1 MRPENMMSSPIN
13 SFSGMTFEQAQGR
26 QQQRDIKSP
35 EEAKAIADAIARGP
49 TGNYMMG
56 SGFRQEGDMARY
68 IAFND
73 PGQGGYGFSNAEEYN
88 AANPNRPYGV
98 AQDPNVGSSMQGM
111 FNIQEAPRLF
121 EEGGVAG
128 LMMKK
133 NEKMKMPADRSK
145 LVLNRILQQGG
156 KPNSND
162 PRLMA
167 QLNTI
172 LGRKST

>member
-1 MRPENMMSSPIN
+1 
-13 SFSGMTFEQAQGR
+13 
-26 QQQRDIKSP
+26 
-35 EEAKAIADAIARGP
+35 
-49 TGNYMMG
+49 
-56 SGFRQEGDMARY
+56 
-68 IAFND
+68 
-73 PGQGGYGFSNAEEYN
+73 
-88 AANPNRPYGV
+88 
-98 AQDPNVGSSMQGM
+98 MQGM

-172 LGRKST
+172 LGRKSG